1 MHKLLKIKKMV
12 QSPFSFE
19 EALGG
24 LGAIVIVLF
33 EFDNDQISNTLGF
46 FCILELKTLQLIL
59 NFFYE

>member
-1 MHKLLKIKKMV
+1 MV

-33 EFDNDQISNTLGF
+33 EFDNDQISIFKYTMI
-46 FCILELKTLQLIL
+46 FCILELETLQLIL